1 MDLYPTL
8 LQLARLNAVPGL
20 EGTSLVPLLEDPERA
35 VKDTA
40 RTIRKVGATRK
51 GRLARSIRSER
62 WRYTEWP
69 DGTVELYDHEHD
81 PDELR
86 NLATD
91 PAAAVGLSEMKAKLP
106 AER

>member
-8 LQLARLNAVPGL
+8 LELARLPPVPGL
-20 EGTSLVPLLEDPERA
+20 EGTSLTRLLGDPGRA
-35 VKDTA
+35 VKDAA

-51 GRLARSIRSER
+51 GQLARSVRSER

-69 DGTVELYDHEHD
+69 DETVELYDHAHD

-86 NLATD
+86 NLAAG
-91 PAAAVGLSEMKAKLP
+91 PAAASVLAEMKGKLP